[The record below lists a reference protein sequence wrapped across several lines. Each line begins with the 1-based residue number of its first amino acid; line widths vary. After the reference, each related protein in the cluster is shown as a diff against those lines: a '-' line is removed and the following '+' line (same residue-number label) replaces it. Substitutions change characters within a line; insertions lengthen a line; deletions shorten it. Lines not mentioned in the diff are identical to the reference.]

1 LTGVTLIVGLAPV
14 EAAEHLASISDLDGC
29 AMAEWTQ
36 HRAVTVTLT
45 QRACVGRDDAGAR
58 DGRWANSP
66 DRTMQETVLTT
77 KVAR

>member
-1 LTGVTLIVGLAPV
+1 LTGATLIVGLAPL
-14 EAAEHLASISDLDGC
+14 EAAEDLASISDLDGC
-29 AMAEWTQ
+29 AMAERTQ